1 MNKKYKLL
9 ILGSLAIILVV
20 ILSISTTIAFMKP
33 IEQNG
38 NLTSI
43 SLSSCAQIKL
53 TSTSSVNISNSYPM
67 SRNRGLQTTPYSF
80 TVTSYCDSYVGFN
93 MYIAI
98 LEDSTI
104 DLKNVHYIITNKG
117 SKNALQEGL
126 LSDLEE
132 ETTFSNNEKTELR
145 TGIKGNFSKIY
156 KMFSGKVPLKGNRED
171 DLYLF
176 IDENATNDAMGKVLK
191 AGVAI
196 KSYEREIGVGVDE
209 VCANGDNLNSCVT
222 ILSDLFG
229 ADETLVYH
237 HDGTLENGIDDGSY
251 RYAGASDKV
260 NNFVCFG
267 SDEEVCPNNNL
278 YRIIGVIDSKI
289 KLIKYDYAT
298 KEELG
303 EDGAYV
309 GLMDITE
316 NYKGDQ
322 TELIASYYWD
332 REIYQKENTSW
343 ETSYLNTIN
352 LNKNFLS
359 TFTEKWQN
367 LINVTNWNIGAG
379 NNSEDYSAKA
389 SVVYQNELKNPK
401 IVKTISKKIAL
412 SYVTDYGLA
421 AWPWAW
427 KYKVVLY
434 SSKDI
439 YPKNWMYL
447 GMSEWHLTL
456 YIHTESGNLLA
467 NFISSSGYLSGEY
480 PNQAKTIRPVFFLVE
495 NSLYKSGNG
504 TKDNPLRIN

>member
-9 ILGSLAIILVV
+9 ILSSLAIILVV

-38 NLTSI
+38 NLTEVN
-43 SLSSCAQIKL
+43 LSSCAKIKL
-53 TSTSSVNISNSYPM
+53 IASSSVNISNSYPM

-126 LSDLEE
+126 
-132 ETTFSNNEKTELR
+132 
-145 TGIKGNFSKIY
+145 
-156 KMFSGKVPLKGNRED
+156 
-171 DLYLF
+171 
-176 IDENATNDAMGKVLK
+176 
-191 AGVAI
+191 
-196 KSYEREIGVGVDE
+196 
-209 VCANGDNLNSCVT
+209 
-222 ILSDLFG
+222 LSDLFG

-447 GMSEWHLTL
+447 GMSEWYLTL
-456 YIHTESGNLLA
+456 YLHTESGNLLA
-467 NFISSSGYLSGEY
+467 NFISSSGYLAGEY
-480 PNQAKTIRPVFFLVE
+480 PNHAKTIRPVFFLVE

>member
-1 MNKKYKLL
+1 MVIMNKNYKLL
-9 ILGSLAIILVV
+9 ILGFLAIILVI

-33 IEQNG
+33 IDNG
-38 NLTSI
+38 DNLTSI
-43 SLSSCAQIKL
+43 SLSSCAKIKL
-53 TSTSSVNISNSYPM
+53 TSTSSINISNSYPM
-67 SRNRGLQTTPYSF
+67 SRNKGLQTTPYSF

-126 LSDLEE
+126 LSDLEA

-156 KMFSGKVPLKGNRED
+156 KMFSGKVPLKGNREY

-176 IDENATNDAMGKVLK
+176 IDENATNDVMGKVFK

-196 KSYEREIGVGVDE
+196 KSYDREIGVGVDE

-251 RYAGASDKV
+251 RYAGASNKV

-267 SDEEVCPNNNL
+267 TDEEVCSNNNL
-278 YRIIGVIDSKI
+278 YRIIGIIDNKI
-289 KLIKYDYAT
+289 KLIKYDYPL
-298 KEELG
+298 KEQTGIDGSYFAYSEVLG
-303 EDGAYV
+303 TSLGLNAKEDIGNNFWNNS
-309 GLMDITE
+309 TNNNKWNE
-316 NYKGDQ
+316 SN
-322 TELIASYYWD
+322 
-332 REIYQKENTSW
+332 
-343 ETSYLNTIN
+343 LNTIN
-352 LNKNFLS
+352 LNKNF
-359 TFTEKWQN
+359 
-367 LINVTNWNIGAG
+367 V
-379 NNSEDYSAKA
+379 NSLGEDYA
-389 SVVYQNELKNPK
+389 SQIFDTTWKIGGNASEKIIGVVPQKTYQNEIKNPLINDVYVAK
-401 IVKTISKKIAL
+401 IGLMYI
-412 SYVTDYGLA
+412 TDYGYA
-421 AWPWAW
+421 ASPDSWTTLMNA
-427 KYKVVLY
+427 Y
-434 SSKDI
+434 SVNNN
-439 YPKNWMYL
+439 KNW
-447 GMSEWHLTL
+447 L
-456 YIHTESGNLLA
+456 YMGLYDWSITPNTDTENKTYYISRSGIVSNSNGIVNENAFL
-467 NFISSSGYLSGEY
+467 F
-480 PNQAKTIRPVFFLVE
+480 RPVFFLVE